1 MLRGDTQLLVVV
13 CRYTGVRWSTAW
25 LETGEDAC
33 RWTVR
38 WREGELGTRAYDHAA
53 VKDGRAGA
61 TDAGEAVASTPGTEL
76 EGRVVGDGSVVVPAR
91 AGVLGT
97 CSLAR
102 GGGTRVEACWF
113 GG

>member
-1 MLRGDTQLLVVV
+1 M
-13 CRYTGVRWSTAW
+13 SS
-25 LETGEDAC
+25 
-33 RWTVR
+33 
-38 WREGELGTRAYDHAA
+38 
-53 VKDGRAGA
+53 
-61 TDAGEAVASTPGTEL
+61 EAVASTPGTEL
-76 EGRVVGDGSVVVPAR
+76 EGRVVGDGSVVVPVR